1 VRLAIPAHELRPG
14 KNDQSATTG
23 WIFPAGDGDSL
34 LTNSICTEIVESR
47 LAALRSVSVL
57 PSVFS
62 VGGIQE
68 TVADPG
74 LARCVV
80 DNLSPATWYFAVT
93 AYDVGAL
100 ESDRSVTASV
110 VIQ

>member
-1 VRLAIPAHELRPG
+1 M
-14 KNDQSATTG
+14 
-23 WIFPAGDGDSL
+23 
-34 LTNSICTEIVESR
+34 ESR

-62 VGGIQE
+62 VGRIQE
-68 TVADPG
+68 TVANPG
-74 LARCVV
+74 PARYVV

-93 AYDVGAL
+93 AYDVGGL

>member
-1 VRLAIPAHELRPG
+1 M
-14 KNDQSATTG
+14 
-23 WIFPAGDGDSL
+23 
-34 LTNSICTEIVESR
+34 
-47 LAALRSVSVL
+47 AALRSVSVL

-68 TVADPG
+68 TVANPG
-74 LARCVV
+74 LARYVV

-93 AYDVGAL
+93 PYDVGGF
-100 ESDRSVTASV
+100 ESDCSVTASI